1 MSLTIAIP
9 SLKTSK
15 VRDGYV
21 SIVEGDFSLIILPS
35 GASTFLS
42 WVDDFYKLKNIDISI
57 ILMVKKP

>member
-9 SLKTSK
+9 SLKISK
-15 VRDGYV
+15 VRDGYD

-42 WVDDFYKLKNIDISI
+42 
-57 ILMVKKP
+57 